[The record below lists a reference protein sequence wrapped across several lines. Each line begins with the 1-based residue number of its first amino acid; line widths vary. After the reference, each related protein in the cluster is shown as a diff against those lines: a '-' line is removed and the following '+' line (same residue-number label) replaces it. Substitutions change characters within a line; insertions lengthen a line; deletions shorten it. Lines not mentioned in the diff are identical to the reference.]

1 MCLLPECYFCLKVE
15 ETLED
20 LCIFYKDSKNLDNQ
34 PYNWYNMYIWL
45 DIDDLEAVE

>member
-1 MCLLPECYFCLKVE
+1 MPKGTLFLKVW

-34 PYNWYNMYIWL
+34 PYNWYNMYMWL